1 MSLTIPRDQYVIH
14 ILDSRPERAAPAL
27 AMLQE
32 AGFAPLH
39 FAEPDGILATLASK
53 PPHAVIVHRSDEE
66 QNLNEVLKNL
76 RTRLPET
83 HFLVLSSAGGLAG
96 TWRDWG
102 HLIYDCILSP
112 PVHPRQLVQAVE
124 RAAELDALVY
134 KSEELKDQ
142 LDVTKTKLSEIEA
155 AAKAPAPPHQPE
167 NLPVVDEVFADI
179 KEDAE
184 NFLAAILAEIKA
196 PEGSP
201 EIPDHSALIL
211 NGFDFAQMWDR
222 LNQTRALD
230 QLVREGLEV
239 IAGLTGDAPAVFLKY
254 LPNRR
259 ALVTSAAHRLPAEAW
274 KGLGLN
280 LSEEPDFRIGD
291 LRQPEK
297 LPGLREM
304 VQSLAQAD
312 EYWVRPLIIRDQV
325 HGLFLV
331 IGSSGDLPLRQM
343 ESTIRV
349 MEEHGQLLDLQH
361 YLHSIEVYD
370 PTTQVLNRAS
380 LENRMNGEIARA
392 RRIQTPVCF
401 LIIALDQ
408 YRDLLTQYGIEEA
421 QMALRA
427 LGKIISPRIRVND
440 VLGKF
445 TAEEIGLIL
454 PHTPIRGGTLKAER
468 LRRLINA
475 ADFGR
480 LLPRFPKLTVSVG
493 VSEYPSSCRDAND
506 LMTSA
511 DDALWQIKNKTP
523 NKVCVA
529 APMTGFVPDFIVP
542 EA

>member
-1 MSLTIPRDQYVIH
+1 MSLAIPRSQYVIH
-14 ILDSRPERAAPAL
+14 ILDSRPERAAPTINV
-27 AMLQE
+27 LQE

-39 FAEPDGILATLASK
+39 FVEPGGILATLTSR
-53 PPHAVIVHRSDEE
+53 PPHAVIVHRGDEE
-66 QNLNEVLKNL
+66 QNLDETLKNL
-76 RTRLPET
+76 RARLPET

-112 PVHPRQLVQAVE
+112 PVHPRQLVQALE
-124 RAAELDALVY
+124 RAAEFDALVY
-134 KSEELKDQ
+134 RAEELKDQ
-142 LDVTKTKLSEIEA
+142 LDVTKTKLREIEA
-155 AAKAPAPPHQPE
+155 AAELSSPADKAEPPPA
-167 NLPVVDEVFADI
+167 VDEAFADI

-184 NFLAAILAEIKA
+184 NFLAAILAEVKSSGSA
-196 PEGSP
+196 PETA
-201 EIPDHSALIL
+201 DHPPLMQT
-211 NGFDFAQMWDR
+211 GFDFALMWNG
-222 LNQTRALD
+222 LNRTTALD

-239 IAGLTGDAPAVFLKY
+239 IAGLAGDAPAVFLKY

-291 LRQPEK
+291 LRHPEK
-297 LPGLREM
+297 LAGLGEM
-304 VQSLAQAD
+304 VQSLARAK
-312 EYWVRPLIIRDQV
+312 EYWVRPMIIRDQV

-331 IGSSGDLPLRQM
+331 MGPSGDLPVQQM
-343 ESTIRV
+343 ESTISV
-349 MEEHGQLLDLQH
+349 MEEHGQVLDLQQ
-361 YLHSIEVYD
+361 YLHSIEVFD
-370 PTTQVLNRAS
+370 PSTMVLNRAS
-380 LENRMNGEIARA
+380 LENRLHGEIARA
-392 RRIQTPVCF
+392 RRLQTPVSF

-445 TAEEIGLIL
+445 SAEEIGLIL
-454 PHTPIRGGTLKAER
+454 PHTPLRGGTLKAER